1 MRDSLIWGIMGRPR
15 KGSEHGAGPL
25 PPSSAS
31 SRIIAE
37 AGRLSPIL
45 VSGYIRKDA
54 HSGLRLLTNCHMR
67 PAAA

>member
-1 MRDSLIWGIMGRPR
+1 MRVSLIWGIMGRPR
-15 KGSEHGAGPL
+15 KGSEHGPL

-37 AGRLSPIL
+37 AGRLPPIL

-54 HSGLRLLTNCHMR
+54 HSGPRLLTNCHMR